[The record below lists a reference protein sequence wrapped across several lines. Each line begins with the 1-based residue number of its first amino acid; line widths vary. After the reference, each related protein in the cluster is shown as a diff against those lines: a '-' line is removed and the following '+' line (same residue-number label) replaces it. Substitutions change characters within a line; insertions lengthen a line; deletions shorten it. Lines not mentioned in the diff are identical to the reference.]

1 MRRPVRL
8 RLTGC
13 ACALAATAAAGVLL
27 APTASAAPARD
38 TLLPLD
44 HLSGSNSDAPN
55 RMTNVPPFGRK
66 WG

>member
-8 RLTGC
+8 RLTAC
-13 ACALAATAAAGVLL
+13 ACTLAATAAAGVLL
-27 APTASAAPARD
+27 APAASAAPERQ

-44 HLSGSNSDAPN
+44 KLEGSYSDAPN
-55 RMTNVPPFGRK
+55 RMPNVPPFGRK